1 MSVHARYADS
11 ASFRRALEQRLRSEA
26 QNSGIPLNRLRKEA
40 AFNRLLTRLSVAAP
54 QGWALKGGLALIAR
68 VGKHVRATKDADA
81 NWRATHDD
89 LDETLSAVEEADG
102 SDCFTFAVGDGRP
115 LQGEGDA
122 GALRFAVT
130 AFLDGRV
137 FEQLSLDV
145 NVVGADDRRPI
156 ELVTVR
162 RNPFE
167 FIGEPLV
174 TIPMITPGQQLAEKL
189 HAYTRRYDDGRS
201 SRAKDL
207 FDMLIIADQVQLADS
222 AELSDI
228 AEATFVIRGTPW
240 PPELL
245 APPRDWAGPWH
256 GFFVDYPLRWRDIDE
271 AFDALR
277 QFWLPLFDRPA
288 ADGLMSWSPS
298 TWTWT

>member
-1 MSVHARYADS
+1 MSVRARYADA

-26 QNSGIPLNRLRKEA
+26 QTSGVPLNRLRKEA
-40 AFNRLLTRLSVAAP
+40 AFNRLLTRLSAAAP

-89 LDETLSAVEEADG
+89 LDETLSAVEEADVG
-102 SDCFTFAVGDGRP
+102 DWFTFAVGDGRP

-137 FEQLSLDV
+137 FEQISLDV

-207 FDMLIIADQVQLADS
+207 FDMLVIADQVRLADS
-222 AELSDI
+222 AALTDI
-228 AEATFVIRGTPW
+228 AEATFGIRGTPW

-245 APPRDWAGPWH
+245 PPPADWAGPWH
-256 GFFVDYPLRWRDIDE
+256 GFIVDYPLRWRDIDE

-277 QFWLPLFDRPA
+277 RFWLPLFDGS
-288 ADGLMSWSPS
+288 DGQMSWSPL
-298 TWTWT
+298 TWTWA